1 MAMKKSVKAALLSA
15 LVFPGVGHFIL
26 KRYVRGLVLFVL
38 TVLALIFVGN
48 HTMQMASSIVDKIM
62 SGEIAPDAQTIAA
75 LISATPDG
83 SDALMMNVATLV
95 MIVCWVVGVADSWR
109 IGRIADTAEAE
120 SGKR

>member
-1 MAMKKSVKAALLSA
+1 MKKSVKAALLSA
-15 LVFPGVGHFIL
+15 LVFPGVGHFLL
-26 KRYVRGLVLFVL
+26 KRYARGLVLFVL
-38 TVLALIFVGN
+38 TVLALVFVGN

-83 SDALMMNVATLV
+83 SDALMLNLATLV
-95 MIVCWVVGVADSWR
+95 MIVCWVVGIADSWR

-120 SGKR
+120 NGKR